1 MAKQKRNLLDD
12 LAARLRG
19 LLDDLD
25 RLMNPQPTAK
35 PVRVPAIG
43 SAPRVSRITTALGSA
58 ALWESRDQFFPW

>member
-25 RLMNPQPTAK
+25 RLMNPQPQK
-35 PVRVPAIG
+35 PVRVPIPVPVQPDR
-43 SAPRVSRITTALGSA
+43 SPRYDDPYR
-58 ALWESRDQFFPW
+58 WRN